1 MMNHSKMHWACCWK
15 PMLGV
20 VLWTLGMLALVLA
33 WVSIWRQN
41 LVFGLEPLAWFWNAL
56 VLGVLALGC
65 KGHGCR
71 GGHSCGSC
79 EVSDKDAK
87 DEKEM

>member
-1 MMNHSKMHWACCWK
+1 MHWACCWK

-20 VLWTLGMLALVLA
+20 VLWSLGMLALVLA
-33 WVSIWRQN
+33 WVSIWRQS

-65 KGHGCR
+65 KGGHGCHQCR
-71 GGHSCGSC
+71 SC
-79 EVSDKDAK
+79 EAPSKEEEGDE
-87 DEKEM
+87 DEKDM